1 MFDHHQWGV
10 AFGILGKTN
19 NMSAYLRL
27 PFLFIL
33 VLFGPLFFSFQKKE
47 SNHISES
54 YEFSFSLLK
63 HLVLAWFIYILQYST
78 QLILSGCGQN
88 DD

>member
-1 MFDHHQWGV
+1 
-10 AFGILGKTN
+10 
-19 NMSAYLRL
+19 MSAYLRL

-33 VLFGPLFFSFQKKE
+33 VLFGSPFFFAFQKKE
-47 SNHISES
+47 SDHISES

-78 QLILSGCGQN
+78 QLILSVCGQN